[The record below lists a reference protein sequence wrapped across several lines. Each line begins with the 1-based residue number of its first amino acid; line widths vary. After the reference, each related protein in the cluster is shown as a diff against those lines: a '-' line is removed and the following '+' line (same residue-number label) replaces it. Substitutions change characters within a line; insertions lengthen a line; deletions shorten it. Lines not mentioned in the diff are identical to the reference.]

1 MNPVKTQVRTFVM
14 NVFVIVPR
22 YRNRRST
29 GVGVVG
35 GTVHV
40 TERTICPVPR
50 IRTVTSYVPARSMPG
65 INGSA
70 KSPDARALPPPTIRF
85 PKEINNGACGGAT
98 PLIRTNRPGTH
109 SRAPGTVGVVS
120 AICTNCGAVVG
131 TRVGSGA
138 MVSVGRTVGGTVG
151 VDDIVVGVGGIV
163 EVGVVVAGGTVGGTA
178 VVAMGER
185 PAVGDAGGG

>member
-1 MNPVKTQVRTFVM
+1 MNPVKTQVRTFVI

-22 YRNRRST
+22 YRNRRGT

-109 SRAPGTVGVVS
+109 SRAPGTVGVAS
-120 AICTNCGAVVG
+120 ATCANCGAMVG
-131 TRVGSGA
+131 TRVGDGA
-138 MVSVGRTVGGTVG
+138 MVSVGRIVGSPVGVVGIVGTVG
-151 VDDIVVGVGGIV
+151 I
-163 EVGVVVAGGTVGGTA
+163 VGVVVAGAGGTVGGTA
-178 VVAMGER
+178 VVAMGVR
-185 PAVGDAGGG
+185 PAVSDAGGG

>member
-1 MNPVKTQVRTFVM
+1 MNPVKTQVSDNRLFI
-14 NVFVIVPR
+14 IVPR
-22 YRNRRST
+22 YRNRRGT

-109 SRAPGTVGVVS
+109 SRAPGTVGVAS
-120 AICTNCGAVVG
+120 ATCANCGAMVG
-131 TRVGSGA
+131 TRVGDGA
-138 MVSVGRTVGGTVG
+138 MVSVGRTVGG
-151 VDDIVVGVGGIV
+151 VVGVGGIV
-163 EVGVVVAGGTVGGTA
+163 GVVVAGAGGTVGGTG
-178 VVAMGER
+178 VVAVGER